1 MSTAFKILKK
11 GASKIIRIMV
21 IRQKNEWPATS
32 VPVFFQPYRPYKASK
47 KKQLALECI
56 GKVYALYH
64 YWFKESDL
72 V

>member
-47 KKQLALECI
+47 KNNS
-56 GKVYALYH
+56 H
-64 YWFKESDL
+64 
-72 V
+72 